1 MKNTIQLFI
10 TILFCFSTTNAQ
22 NKESYQSLMM
32 DYFKVSGID
41 AEYEAAYDSMVKMV
55 QDAYQTQ
62 EVPTTTWQKIYNN
75 KSTSVAKFKG
85 ILASEYRSIFED
97 KQDIRNLIKFYQ
109 SSTGV
114 QYKKDRAGLTK
125 SQLEDLEEFKTSI
138 TGMKLF
144 SRVEQI
150 NKVKENTSIY
160 WSRELICSVTT
171 QLKEQGFQSSMHVP
185 SCN

>member
-1 MKNTIQLFI
+1 MKNSIQLLFAV
-10 TILFCFSTTNAQ
+10 LFCFSTVDAQ
-22 NKESYQSLMM
+22 QKESYKSLMM

-41 AEYEAAYDSMVKMV
+41 AEYEGAYDGMVKMV

-62 EVPTTTWQKIYNN
+62 EVPATTWQKIYDGKNA
-75 KSTSVAKFKG
+75 SVAKFKG

-97 KQDIRNLIKFYQ
+97 KQDIRNLIKFYA

-114 QYKKDRAGLTK
+114 QYKKDRAGLNE
-125 SQLEDLEEFKTSI
+125 SQLAELEKFKISD

-144 SRVEQI
+144 GRIQEI
-150 NKVKENTSIY
+150 NKVKESSSIY

-171 QLKEQGFQSSMHVP
+171 QLKEKGFQSSMHMP